1 MGKSEIGLASG
12 EDFPLN
18 QSIEWENGMKIT
30 METGSVPH
38 SPKNTKKEGKSDMLS
53 FIRFH
58 GKWLIMIDI

>member
-1 MGKSEIGLASG
+1 MR
-12 EDFPLN
+12 
-18 QSIEWENGMKIT
+18 GMKIT

-58 GKWLIMIDI
+58 GK